1 MQRAAVSYL
10 PPQPMKNTTGTTLSV
25 WQPGV
30 EMPVTQTL
38 NKNITTDV
46 CVVGAGISGLTT
58 AYLLAKEGK
67 KVVVLDSG
75 EICGGETSRTT
86 AHLSWALDDRFSTL
100 IKVFGKAQA
109 LLAYQSHHEAI
120 KKIEDIIKHENIQC
134 DYQRLPGYLFLGA
147 TDTEDQLDEEL
158 AACRELGIMEVVK
171 LKHCPVPSLGEG
183 PCLLFP
189 DQAQFHPV
197 KYLAVLSRY
206 ILGHGGE
213 IYTNSH
219 VHEFDTGLV
228 HRAITS
234 NGFAVTANHLVV
246 CTNSP
251 VIDQVTM
258 HTKQAPYRTYVI
270 GARIPKGSI
279 PTALYWD
286 DSDPYHYVRLCTV
299 AGEENMESEILI
311 VGGED
316 HKTGQNKEDDPNE
329 RFNCLEEWTRRKFPM
344 IQDVV
349 FRWSGQV
356 LEPVDFMGFIGRNP
370 GDSKTVY
377 IATGDSGHGMT
388 HGTIA
393 GILITD
399 LICERVNPWES
410 LYDPG
415 RVTFSTESAKEFLKE
430 NLNVAGQY
438 LDWVKPGDKE
448 EETIAPGT
456 GAVVQKGVGKVA
468 VYCDPQGTRHECS
481 AVCTHL
487 GCVVHWNNLENSWDC
502 PCHGSRF
509 DPYGKVVAGPA
520 LKDLEKL

>member
-1 MQRAAVSYL
+1 
-10 PPQPMKNTTGTTLSV
+10 MKNNTGTTLSV

-30 EMPVTQTL
+30 EMPITQPLQT
-38 NKNITTDV
+38 NITTDV

-67 KVVVLDSG
+67 KVVVLEAG

-86 AHLSWALDDRFSTL
+86 AHLSWALDDRYSQL
-100 IKVFGKAQA
+100 IKVFGKPQA
-109 LLAYQSHHEAI
+109 LLAYQSHREAI
-120 KKIEDIIKHENIQC
+120 QRIEQIVRDEKIQC
-134 DYQRLPGYLFLGA
+134 DFEWLPGYLFLGA
-147 TDTEDQLDEEL
+147 TDTEGQLDQEL
-158 AACRELGIMEVVK
+158 AACQELGITDVVK
-171 LKHCPVPSLGEG
+171 LKECPIPTLSSG

-189 DQAQFHPV
+189 NQAQFHPV
-197 KYLAVLSRY
+197 KYLSVLSRY
-206 ILGHGGE
+206 ILDHGGE
-213 IYTNSH
+213 IYTNSR
-219 VHEFDTGLV
+219 VKEFDTGAV
-228 HRAITS
+228 HRVVTES
-234 NGFAVTANHLVV
+234 GFAVTANHLVV
-246 CTNSP
+246 CTNTP
-251 VIDQVTM
+251 VNDQVTM

-286 DSDPYHYVRLCTV
+286 DSDPYHYVRLGSI
-299 AGEENMESEILI
+299 AGEENLDSEILI

-316 HKTGQNKEDDPNE
+316 HKTGQSNGDEHE
-329 RFNCLEEWTRRKFPM
+329 RFDCLEEWTRKKYPM
-344 IQDVV
+344 VQEMV

-356 LEPVDFMGFIGRNP
+356 MEPVDYMGFIGRNP
-370 GDSKTVY
+370 GDEKNVY

-399 LICERVNPWES
+399 LICGRVNPWEK

-415 RVTFSTESAKEFLKE
+415 RITLSADSAKEFLKE

-438 LDWVKPGDKE
+438 LDWVKPAEKE
-448 EETIAPGT
+448 EEIAPGT
-456 GAVVQKGVGKVA
+456 GAIVQKGVGKVA
-468 VYCDPQGTRHECS
+468 VYCDAQGIRHECS

>member
-1 MQRAAVSYL
+1 
-10 PPQPMKNTTGTTLSV
+10 MKNNTGTTLSV

-38 NKNITTDV
+38 NSNVTADV

-67 KVVVLDSG
+67 KVVVLEAG

-86 AHLSWALDDRFSTL
+86 AHLSWALDDRYSTL

-109 LLAYQSHHEAI
+109 LLAYESHRDAI
-120 KKIEDIIKHENIQC
+120 HKIEQIIKDENIQC
-134 DYQRLPGYLFLGA
+134 DFQYLPGYLFLGA
-147 TDTEDQLDEEL
+147 TDTEDQLDQEL
-158 AACRELGIMEVVK
+158 AACRELGIMDVVK
-171 LKHCPVPSLGEG
+171 LKQCPLPSVSEG
-183 PCLLFP
+183 PCLEFP
-189 DQAQFHPV
+189 RQAQFHPV
-197 KYLAVLSRY
+197 KYLSVLSRY
-206 ILGHGGE
+206 ILDHGGE

-219 VHEFDTGLV
+219 VKEFDTGLV
-228 HRAITS
+228 NRAVTDA
-234 NGFAVTANHLVV
+234 GFAVSANHLVV
-246 CTNSP
+246 CTNTP
-251 VIDQVTM
+251 VNDQVTM

-270 GARIPKGSI
+270 GARVPKGTI

-286 DSDPYHYVRLCTV
+286 DSDPYHYVRLGTV
-299 AGEENMESEILI
+299 AGEENLESDILI

-316 HKTGQNKEDDPNE
+316 HKTGQSNGDESE
-329 RFNCLEEWTRRKFPM
+329 RFDCLEEWTRKKFPM
-344 IQDVV
+344 VQDVV

-356 LEPVDFMGFIGRNP
+356 MEPVDFMAFIGRNP
-370 GDSKTVY
+370 GDSKNVY

-399 LICERVNPWES
+399 LICERVNPWEK

-415 RVTFSTESAKEFLKE
+415 RVTFSTDSAKEFLKE

-438 LDWVKPGDKE
+438 LDWVKPGQKE
-448 EETIAPGT
+448 KDAIEPGT
-456 GAVVQKGVGKVA
+456 GVVVQKGAGKVA
-468 VYCDPQGTRHECS
+468 VYCDAQGTRHECS

-487 GCVVHWNNLENSWDC
+487 GCIVHWNNLENSWDC